1 MEPFYTIVLAI
12 AVILL
17 IIVLT
22 YIGVVMSNNNAKK
35 GVYPPQSSTCP
46 DYWALGDASM
56 CLIPADK
63 SSRNAGTIS
72 KDAAGNVITT
82 LYDKDNGLLLN
93 ESNTTGFNPIK
104 KAVNFGHAKWGST
117 GVSTIC
123 AQKTWAN
130 TFGIVWD
137 GVSNY
142 NDCA

>member
-1 MEPFYTIVLAI
+1 MDPFYTIVLAI

-35 GVYPPQSSTCP
+35 GVYPPQSSSCP
-46 DYWALGDASM
+46 DYWTLGDASM
-56 CLIPADK
+56 CLIPTNK

-72 KDAAGNVITT
+72 KDASGNISTT
-82 LYDKDNGLLLN
+82 LYGKGGELLLN
-93 ESNTTGFNPIK
+93 QSNTTGFNSMKNAI
-104 KAVNFGHAKWGST
+104 NFGDAKWNST